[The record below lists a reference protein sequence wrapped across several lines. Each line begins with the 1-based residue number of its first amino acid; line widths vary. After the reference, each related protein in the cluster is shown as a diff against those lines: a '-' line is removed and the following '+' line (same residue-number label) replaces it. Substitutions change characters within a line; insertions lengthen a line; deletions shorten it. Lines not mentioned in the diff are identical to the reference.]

1 LAFGRHKF
9 FFREFLSFMSHLR
22 RRKNKVILH
31 IVPFYILLGALLLI
45 SLYIFGTNMPQGL
58 LLTLVGGFIVITL
71 VPIFLLPR
79 RVSVV
84 GPGVVEV
91 LVGVRRVRISGRVA
105 KVLSTRDVILL
116 MDFCPVGWRVSFDY
130 SFYGICF
137 SDVGRV
143 TVVSTLGCSG
153 VWLMI
158 ESNGKKYLVCCEEGD
173 REKCHV

>member
-1 LAFGRHKF
+1 
-9 FFREFLSFMSHLR
+9 M
-22 RRKNKVILH
+22 
-31 IVPFYILLGALLLI
+31 
-45 SLYIFGTNMPQGL
+45 
-58 LLTLVGGFIVITL
+58 
-71 VPIFLLPR
+71 PR

-84 GPGVVEV
+84 GPGVFEV

-143 TVVSTLGCSG
+143 TVVSTPGCSG

-158 ESNGKKYLVCCEEGD
+158 ESDGRKYFVCCEEGD

>member
-1 LAFGRHKF
+1 
-9 FFREFLSFMSHLR
+9 MSHLR
-22 RRKNKVILH
+22 RRKIKVVLSLSL
-31 IVPFYILLGALLLI
+31 VYIFLGVLLLV

-58 LLTLVGGFIVITL
+58 LLMFTVFFIVITL
-71 VPIFLLPR
+71 IPIFLLPR

-84 GPGVVEV
+84 GPGVFEV
-91 LVGVRRVRISGRVA
+91 LVGVRRVRISGRVV

-116 MDFCPVGWRVSFDY
+116 VDFCPVGWRESFDY

-143 TVVSTLGCSG
+143 TVVSTPGCSG

-158 ESNGKKYLVCCEEGD
+158 ESDGKKYFVCCEEGD

>member
-1 LAFGRHKF
+1 
-9 FFREFLSFMSHLR
+9 MSHLR
-22 RRKNKVILH
+22 RRKIKAILPL
-31 IVPFYILLGALLLI
+31 VLGYIILGVALLV
-45 SLYIFGTNMPQGL
+45 SLYTSGTNTTRGL
-58 LLTLVGGFIVITL
+58 PLTLVVVPTVLFIVITL
-71 VPIFLLPR
+71 IPIFLLPR

-84 GPGVVEV
+84 GPGVFEV
-91 LVGVRRVRISGRVA
+91 LVGVRRVRISGRVV

-158 ESNGKKYLVCCEEGD
+158 ESDGKKYLVCCEEGD

>member
-1 LAFGRHKF
+1 
-9 FFREFLSFMSHLR
+9 MSHLR
-22 RRKNKVILH
+22 RRKTKVILH
-31 IVPFYILLGALLLI
+31 IVPFYILLVTLLLV

-58 LLTLVGGFIVITL
+58 LLTLVGGFIVITFI
-71 VPIFLLPR
+71 PIFLLPR
-79 RVSVV
+79 RVSVM
-84 GPGVVEV
+84 GPGVFEV

-105 KVLSTRDVILL
+105 KVLSTRDVVLL

-158 ESNGKKYLVCCEEGD
+158 ESDGKKYFVCCEEGD

>member
-1 LAFGRHKF
+1 
-9 FFREFLSFMSHLR
+9 MSRLR
-22 RRKNKVILH
+22 RRKIKAILPL
-31 IVPFYILLGALLLI
+31 VLGYIILGVALLV
-45 SLYIFGTNMPQGL
+45 SLYTSGTNTTRGL
-58 LLTLVGGFIVITL
+58 PLTLVVVPTVLFIVITL
-71 VPIFLLPR
+71 IPIFLLPR

-84 GPGVVEV
+84 GPGVFEV

-158 ESNGKKYLVCCEEGD
+158 ESDGRKYFVCCEEGD

>member
-1 LAFGRHKF
+1 
-9 FFREFLSFMSHLR
+9 MSM
-22 RRKNKVILH
+22 RKRKIKVILALSLG
-31 IVPFYILLGALLLI
+31 YIILGGSLLFG
-45 SLYIFGTNMPQGL
+45 LYIFGTNMPRNL
-58 LLTLVGGFIVITL
+58 LLMHIVLFIVITL
-71 VPIFLLPR
+71 ILIFLLPR
-79 RVSVV
+79 RVSVA
-84 GPGVVEV
+84 GPGVFEV

-158 ESNGKKYLVCCEEGD
+158 ESDGRKYFVCCEEGD

>member
-1 LAFGRHKF
+1 M
-9 FFREFLSFMSHLR
+9 SF
-22 RRKNKVILH
+22 VVTIL
-31 IVPFYILLGALLLI
+31 I
-45 SLYIFGTNMPQGL
+45 
-58 LLTLVGGFIVITL
+58 
-71 VPIFLLPR
+71 PR

-84 GPGVVEV
+84 GLGVVEV
-91 LVGVRRVRISGRVA
+91 LVGVKRVRISGRVV

-153 VWLMI
+153 TWLMI
-158 ESNGKKYLVCCEEGD
+158 ESDGKKYLVCCEERD